1 LVQTQWRAGETPT
14 GPLPMPSTWGCQCLV
29 RLGLPLY
36 FPNTFFFKSLKEKV
50 PQLCFFKQLKELTT
64 YEQLLQSEKR
74 KYFVRTG
81 LNKNL
86 ETPGFFH
93 MQVIQNL
100 DPIVL

>member
-1 LVQTQWRAGETPT
+1 MSCQVGSAIV
-14 GPLPMPSTWGCQCLV
+14 LPQH
-29 RLGLPLY
+29 
-36 FPNTFFFKSLKEKV
+36 FFFKSLKEKV